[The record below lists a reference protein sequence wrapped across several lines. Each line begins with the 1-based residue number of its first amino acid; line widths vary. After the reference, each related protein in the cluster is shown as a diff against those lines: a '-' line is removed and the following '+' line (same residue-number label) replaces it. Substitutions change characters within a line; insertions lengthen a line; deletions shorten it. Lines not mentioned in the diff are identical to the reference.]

1 VGGKIIMKMK
11 KIVVLTSGGDSPG
24 MNAAIRAVVRTG
36 LFHGL
41 EVFGVE
47 RGYTGLIEGQI
58 FPMNISSV
66 GGIMQRGGTILK
78 TSRCEKFKTKEG
90 LDIAL
95 QKLKEF
101 NIDGLIT
108 IGGDGTLRGIRELSA
123 LGVKTMGVPATID
136 NDLSKTDMAI
146 GVDTALNTIIGAI
159 DKIKDTASSHE
170 RAFIIEVMGRN
181 SGYLAL
187 MGGIAGGVEVVLIP
201 EISYNLPEISLKLKE
216 GYQRGKT
223 HCIIIIAEGVGKT
236 YEVSKFLED
245 KIGFEMRVIILG
257 YLQRGG
263 SPSAFDR
270 LLASRLGVAAV
281 EHLLQGETSKMVGLI
296 ANKIEVTD
304 LEEVLSQQKTISQ
317 DLYNL
322 ALMLAK

>member
-1 VGGKIIMKMK
+1 
-11 KIVVLTSGGDSPG
+11 
-24 MNAAIRAVVRTG
+24 
-36 LFHGL
+36 
-41 EVFGVE
+41 
-47 RGYTGLIEGQI
+47 
-58 FPMNISSV
+58 MNISSV

-146 GVDTALNTIIGAI
+146 GVDTALNTVMGAI

-170 RAFIIEVMGRN
+170 RAFIIQVMGRN

-201 EISYNLPEISLKLKE
+201 EISYNLQEISLKLKE

-245 KIGFEMRVIILG
+245 KIGFETRVTILG

-270 LLASRLGVAAV
+270 LLASRLGAAAV
-281 EHLLQGETSKMVGLI
+281 EHLLKGETSKMVGLMG
-296 ANKIEVTD
+296 NKIEATD
-304 LEEVLSQQKTISQ
+304 LEVVLSQQKTVSQ

>member
-1 VGGKIIMKMK
+1 MKMK

-66 GGIMQRGGTILK
+66 GGIMQKGGTILK
-78 TSRCEKFKTKEG
+78 TSRSEKFKTKEG
-90 LDIAL
+90 LDMAL
-95 QKLKEF
+95 QKIREF
-101 NIDGLIT
+101 NIDGLVA
-108 IGGDGTLRGIRELSA
+108 IGGDGTFRGIREFSA

-136 NDLSKTDMAI
+136 NDLSDTDMAI
-146 GVDTALNTIIGAI
+146 GVDTALNTVMGAI

-187 MGGIAGGVEVVLIP
+187 MGGIAGGAEVVLIP

-216 GYQRGKT
+216 GYQRGKS
-223 HCIIIIAEGVGKT
+223 HCIIVIAEGVGET
-236 YEVSKFLED
+236 YEISKFLED
-245 KIGFEMRVIILG
+245 KIGFETRVTILG

-270 LLASRLGVAAV
+270 LLASRLGAAAV
-281 EHLLQGETSKMVGLI
+281 EHLLKGETSKMVGLMG
-296 ANKIEVTD
+296 NKIEATD
-304 LEEVLSQQKTISQ
+304 LEVVLSQPKTISQ

-322 ALMLAK
+322 ALRLAK

>member
-1 VGGKIIMKMK
+1 MK

-36 LFHGL
+36 IFHGL

-66 GGIMQRGGTILK
+66 GGIMQRGGTMLK

-101 NIDGLIT
+101 NIDGLVT

-146 GVDTALNTIIGAI
+146 GVDTALNTVMGAI

-170 RAFIIEVMGRN
+170 RAFIIQVMGRN

-201 EISYNLPEISLKLKE
+201 EISYNLREISLKLKE

-223 HCIIIIAEGVGKT
+223 HCIIIIAEGIGKT

-245 KIGFEMRVIILG
+245 KIGFETRVTILG

-270 LLASRLGVAAV
+270 LLASRLGAAAV
-281 EHLLQGETSKMVGLI
+281 EHLLKGETSKMVGLMG
-296 ANKIEVTD
+296 NKIEATD
-304 LEEVLSQQKTISQ
+304 LEVVLSEQKIISQ

>member
-1 VGGKIIMKMK
+1 MKMK

-24 MNAAIRAVVRTG
+24 MNAAIRAVIRTG
-36 LFHGL
+36 IFHGL

-146 GVDTALNTIIGAI
+146 GVDTALNTVMGAI

-170 RAFIIEVMGRN
+170 RAFIIQVMGRN

-201 EISYNLPEISLKLKE
+201 EISYNLQEISLKLKE

-245 KIGFEMRVIILG
+245 KIGFETRVTILG

-270 LLASRLGVAAV
+270 LLASRLGAAAV
-281 EHLLQGETSKMVGLI
+281 EHLLKGETSKMVGLMG
-296 ANKIEVTD
+296 NKIEATD
-304 LEEVLSQQKTISQ
+304 LEVVLSEQKIISQ

>member
-1 VGGKIIMKMK
+1 MKMK

-90 LDIAL
+90 LDMAL

-101 NIDGLIT
+101 NIDGLVT

-146 GVDTALNTIIGAI
+146 GVDTALNTVMGAI

-170 RAFIIEVMGRN
+170 RAFIIQVMGRN

-201 EISYNLPEISLKLKE
+201 EISYNLREISLKLKE

-245 KIGFEMRVIILG
+245 KIGFETRVTILG

-270 LLASRLGVAAV
+270 LLASRLGAAAV
-281 EHLLQGETSKMVGLI
+281 EHLLKGETSKMVGLRG
-296 ANKIEVTD
+296 NKIEATD
-304 LEEVLSQQKTISQ
+304 LEVVLSQQKTISQ

>member
-1 VGGKIIMKMK
+1 MKMK
-11 KIVVLTSGGDSPG
+11 KIVVLSSGGDSPG

-36 LFHGL
+36 IFHGL

-90 LDIAL
+90 LDIAH

-146 GVDTALNTIIGAI
+146 GVDTALNTVIGAI

-201 EISYNLPEISLKLKE
+201 EISYNLQEISLKLKE
-216 GYQRGKT
+216 GYKRGKT

-245 KIGFEMRVIILG
+245 KIGFETRITILG

-270 LLASRLGVAAV
+270 LLASRLGAAAV
-281 EHLLQGETSKMVGLI
+281 EHLLKGETSKMVGLI
-296 ANKIEVTD
+296 GNKIEATD
-304 LEEVLSQQKTISQ
+304 LEAVLSEQKTISQ

>member
-1 VGGKIIMKMK
+1 MKMK

-66 GGIMQRGGTILK
+66 GGIIQRGGTILK

-101 NIDGLIT
+101 NIDGLVA
-108 IGGDGTLRGIRELSA
+108 IGGDGTFRGIREFSA

-136 NDLSKTDMAI
+136 NDLSDTDMAI
-146 GVDTALNTIIGAI
+146 GVDTALNTVMGAI

-187 MGGIAGGVEVVLIP
+187 MGGIAGGVEVILIP

-216 GYQRGKT
+216 GYQRGKS
-223 HCIIIIAEGVGKT
+223 HCIIVIAEGVGET
-236 YEVSKFLED
+236 YEISKFLED
-245 KIGFEMRVIILG
+245 KIGFETRVTILG

-270 LLASRLGVAAV
+270 LLASRLGAAAV
-281 EHLLQGETSKMVGLI
+281 EHLLKGETSKMVGLMG
-296 ANKIEVTD
+296 NKIEATD
-304 LEEVLSQQKTISQ
+304 LEVVLSQPKTISQ

-322 ALMLAK
+322 ALRLAK

>member
-1 VGGKIIMKMK
+1 MK

-36 LFHGL
+36 IFHGL

-146 GVDTALNTIIGAI
+146 GVDTALNTVMGAI

-170 RAFIIEVMGRN
+170 RAFIIQVMGRN

-201 EISYNLPEISLKLKE
+201 EISYNLREISLKLKE

-245 KIGFEMRVIILG
+245 KIGFETRVTILG

-270 LLASRLGVAAV
+270 LLASRLGAAAV
-281 EHLLQGETSKMVGLI
+281 EHLLKGETSKMVGLMG
-296 ANKIEVTD
+296 NKIEATD
-304 LEEVLSQQKTISQ
+304 LEVVLSEQKTISQ

>member
-1 VGGKIIMKMK
+1 MKMK

-24 MNAAIRAVVRTG
+24 MNAAIRAVIRTG
-36 LFHGL
+36 IFHGL

-146 GVDTALNTIIGAI
+146 GVDTALNTVMGAI

-170 RAFIIEVMGRN
+170 RAFIIQVMGRN

-187 MGGIAGGVEVVLIP
+187 MGGIAGGVEVILIP
-201 EISYNLPEISLKLKE
+201 EISYNLREISLRLKE
-216 GYQRGKT
+216 GYQRGKA

-245 KIGFEMRVIILG
+245 KIGFEMRVTILG

-270 LLASRLGVAAV
+270 LLASRLGAAAV
-281 EHLLQGETSKMVGLI
+281 EHLLKGETSKMVGLMG
-296 ANKIEVTD
+296 NKIEATD
-304 LEEVLSQQKTISQ
+304 LEVVLSQQKIISQ

>member
-1 VGGKIIMKMK
+1 MKMK

-66 GGIMQRGGTILK
+66 GGIIQRGGTILK

-90 LDIAL
+90 LDMAL
-95 QKLKEF
+95 QKIREF
-101 NIDGLIT
+101 NIDGLVA
-108 IGGDGTLRGIRELSA
+108 IGGDGTFRGIREFSA

-136 NDLSKTDMAI
+136 NDLSDTDMAI
-146 GVDTALNTIIGAI
+146 GVDTALNTVMGAI

-187 MGGIAGGVEVVLIP
+187 MGGIAGGVEVILIP

-216 GYQRGKT
+216 GYQRGKS
-223 HCIIIIAEGVGKT
+223 HCIIVIAEGVGET
-236 YEVSKFLED
+236 YEISKFLED
-245 KIGFEMRVIILG
+245 KIGFETRVTILG

-270 LLASRLGVAAV
+270 LLASRLGAAAV
-281 EHLLQGETSKMVGLI
+281 EHLLKGETSKMVGLMG
-296 ANKIEVTD
+296 NKIEATD
-304 LEEVLSQQKTISQ
+304 LEVVLSQPKTISQ

-322 ALMLAK
+322 ALRLAK

>member
-1 VGGKIIMKMK
+1 MKMK

-36 LFHGL
+36 IFHGL

-47 RGYTGLIEGQI
+47 RGYAGLIEGQI

-101 NIDGLIT
+101 NIDGLVT

-123 LGVKTMGVPATID
+123 LGVKTIGVPATID

-146 GVDTALNTIIGAI
+146 GVDTALNTVIGAI

-170 RAFIIEVMGRN
+170 RAFIIEVMGKN

-201 EISYNLPEISLKLKE
+201 EISYNLREISLKLKE

-245 KIGFEMRVIILG
+245 KIGFETRVTILG

-270 LLASRLGVAAV
+270 LLASRLGAAAV
-281 EHLLQGETSKMVGLI
+281 EHLLKGETSKMVGLMG
-296 ANKIEVTD
+296 NKIEATD
-304 LEEVLSQQKTISQ
+304 LEVVLSEQKTISQ

>member
-1 VGGKIIMKMK
+1 MKMK

-24 MNAAIRAVVRTG
+24 MNAAIRAVIRTG
-36 LFHGL
+36 IFHGL

-101 NIDGLIT
+101 NIDGLVT

-146 GVDTALNTIIGAI
+146 GVDTALNTVIGAI

-201 EISYNLPEISLKLKE
+201 EISYNLREISLKLKE

-245 KIGFEMRVIILG
+245 KIGFETRVTILG

-270 LLASRLGVAAV
+270 LLASRLGAAAV
-281 EHLLQGETSKMVGLI
+281 EHLLKGETSKMVGLMG
-296 ANKIEVTD
+296 NKIEATD
-304 LEEVLSQQKTISQ
+304 LEVVLSEQKTISQ

>member
-1 VGGKIIMKMK
+1 MKMK

-90 LDIAL
+90 LDMAL
-95 QKLKEF
+95 QKIREF
-101 NIDGLIT
+101 NIDGLVA
-108 IGGDGTLRGIRELSA
+108 IGGDGTFRGIREFSA

-136 NDLSKTDMAI
+136 NDLSDTDMAI
-146 GVDTALNTIIGAI
+146 GVDTALNTVMGAI

-187 MGGIAGGVEVVLIP
+187 MGGIAGGVEVILIP

-216 GYQRGKT
+216 GYQRGKS
-223 HCIIIIAEGVGKT
+223 HCIIVIAEGVGET
-236 YEVSKFLED
+236 YEISKFLED
-245 KIGFEMRVIILG
+245 KIGFETRVTILG

-270 LLASRLGVAAV
+270 LLASRLGAAAV
-281 EHLLQGETSKMVGLI
+281 EHLLKGETSKMVGLMG
-296 ANKIEVTD
+296 NKIEATD
-304 LEEVLSQQKTISQ
+304 LEVVLSQPKTISQ

-322 ALMLAK
+322 ALRLAK

>member
-1 VGGKIIMKMK
+1 MK

-36 LFHGL
+36 IFHGL

-101 NIDGLIT
+101 NIDGLVT

-146 GVDTALNTIIGAI
+146 GVDTALNTVIGAI

-201 EISYNLPEISLKLKE
+201 EISYNLREISLKLKE

-245 KIGFEMRVIILG
+245 KIGFETRITILG

-270 LLASRLGVAAV
+270 LLASRLGAAAV
-281 EHLLQGETSKMVGLI
+281 EHLLKGETSKMVGLMG
-296 ANKIEVTD
+296 NKIEATD
-304 LEEVLSQQKTISQ
+304 LEVVLSEQKTISQ

>member
-1 VGGKIIMKMK
+1 VGGKTVMKMK
-11 KIVVLTSGGDSPG
+11 RIAVLTSGGDSPG

-36 LFHGL
+36 IFHSL

-101 NIDGLIT
+101 NIDGLVT

-146 GVDTALNTIIGAI
+146 GVDTALNTVMGAI

-170 RAFIIEVMGRN
+170 RAFIIQVMGRN

-245 KIGFEMRVIILG
+245 KIGFETRVTILG

-270 LLASRLGVAAV
+270 LLASRLGAAAV
-281 EHLLQGETSKMVGLI
+281 EHLLKGETSKMVGLMG
-296 ANKIEVTD
+296 NKIEATD
-304 LEEVLSQQKTISQ
+304 LEVVLSQQKTISQ

>member
-1 VGGKIIMKMK
+1 ME

-41 EVFGVE
+41 KIFGIE
-47 RGYTGLIEGQI
+47 RGFAGLIEERI
-58 FPMNISSV
+58 SPMNISSV
-66 GGIMQRGGTILK
+66 GGIIQKGGTILK
-78 TSRCEKFKTKEG
+78 TSRCEKFKTREG
-90 LDIAL
+90 LNIAV
-95 QKLKEF
+95 QKLKKL
-101 NIDGLIT
+101 NIDGLIA
-108 IGGDGTLRGIRELSA
+108 IGGDGTLRGIRDLSA
-123 LGVKTMGVPATID
+123 LGIKTIGIPATID

-146 GVDTALNTIIGAI
+146 GVDTALNTVIGAI

-201 EISYNLPEISLKLKE
+201 EISYNLREISLKLKE

-245 KIGFEMRVIILG
+245 KIGFETRITILG

-270 LLASRLGVAAV
+270 LLASRLGAAAV
-281 EHLLQGETSKMVGLI
+281 EHLLKGETSKMVGLMG
-296 ANKIEVTD
+296 NKIEATD
-304 LEEVLSQQKTISQ
+304 LEVVLSEQKTISQ